1 MAAHGFRVFLICAT
15 VFWSLRPAAAETPD
29 ICGGKPVA
37 AQIVE
42 ALDGASLKLSDG
54 RVVRLANVIAPLPL
68 DADRAAMQRSKDVLG
83 EIANGKR
90 ATLYLSSEEK
100 DRYGRISAQ
109 AVSVEDEVW
118 LEAELLK
125 RGSVRAFPAASEKC
139 VKALLGFET
148 VARSARTAIW
158 NEAKFGVMDAQNEAA
173 LLAADGRFA
182 VVEGTIRRVGEA
194 RRRLYL
200 DFGRRFKEDFTII
213 VPDSVRKSLTGQG
226 SDPKSWRGK
235 RVRVRGILFSWGGP
249 AMEINRAQAIELLD

>member
-1 MAAHGFRVFLICAT
+1 
-15 VFWSLRPAAAETPD
+15 
-29 ICGGKPVA
+29 
-37 AQIVE
+37 
-42 ALDGASLKLSDG
+42 
-54 RVVRLANVIAPLPL
+54 
-68 DADRAAMQRSKDVLG
+68 MQRSKDVLG

-109 AVSVEDEVW
+109 AVLVEEKIW

-125 RGSVRAFPAASEKC
+125 RGSVRVFPAASEQC
-139 VKALLGFET
+139 VKALLEFET
-148 VARSARTAIW
+148 VARSARTALW
-158 NEAKFGVMDAQNEAA
+158 NEAKFAVMDAQNEAA

-213 VPDSVRKSLTGQG
+213 VPDSVRKSLTTQG

>member
-15 VFWSLRPAAAETPD
+15 VLWSIRPAVAETPE

-37 AQIVE
+37 VQIAE

-54 RVVRLANVIAPLPL
+54 RLVRFANVIAPLPL
-68 DADRAAMQRSKDVLG
+68 DADRAAMQRSKEVLG

-90 ATLYLSSEEK
+90 ATFYLSSEEK
-100 DRYGRISAQ
+100 DRYGRISVQ
-109 AVSVEDEVW
+109 AVSIEDKIW
-118 LEAELLK
+118 LEAELLR
-125 RGSVRAFPAASEKC
+125 RGSVRVFPAAGEKC
-139 VKALLGFET
+139 VKALLGFEA

-158 NEAKFGVMDAQNEAA
+158 NEAKFGVMDAHNEAA

>member
-1 MAAHGFRVFLICAT
+1 MAAHGFRVLLICAT
-15 VFWSLRPAAAETPD
+15 VLWSVRTAAAETPD

-37 AQIVE
+37 AQIAE
-42 ALDGASLKLSDG
+42 AFDGASLKLSDG
-54 RVVRLANVIAPLPL
+54 RIVRLANVIAPLPI
-68 DADRAAMQRSKDVLG
+68 DADRAAMLRSKDVLG

-109 AVSVEDEVW
+109 AVLVEEKIW

-125 RGSVRAFPAASEKC
+125 RGSVRVFPAASEQC

-148 VARSARTAIW
+148 VARSARLAIW
-158 NEAKFGVMDAQNEAA
+158 SETKFGVMDAQNEAA

-213 VPDSVRKSLTGQG
+213 VPDSVRKSLIAQG